1 MGGSRYARRKSVQ
14 QLMEGAGESTL
25 DRVLG
30 PWHLIALGVGAIIG
44 AGIFV
49 ITGTAAAQYAGPGI
63 MLSFVIGAIAC
74 GFVGL
79 CYAEFASLI
88 PIAGSAYT
96 YAYATLGELIAW
108 LIGWD
113 LVLEYAMVGA
123 TVSVGWSGYAV
134 SLLRDLGLPIPAQ
147 LTASPGTLVALADGT
162 KVSAWFN
169 VPALLVVAALT
180 ALLIVGVRESTRFN
194 VVIVAVKVTVVLIF
208 IAAGVAH
215 VVAAHWR
222 PFIPENTGQFGHF
235 GLSGVL
241 RGAAVVFF
249 AYIGFDAVST
259 AAQEAKN
266 PQRHMPIGI
275 LGSLIICTIFYMAV
289 AAVLTGL
296 VPYLQLN
303 VPDPI
308 AVGIDVIGVP
318 WLAVLVKVGALTGL
332 TSVIL
337 VFLYGQSRIFF
348 TMANDG
354 LLPSAF
360 QTVHPR
366 FRTPYRGQLILGLVV
381 GIVGGLVPIGI
392 LGELVSIGTLFAF
405 VVVCVAILYLR
416 RTQPALKRPFR
427 CPWVPLVPIAGI
439 VCCLFLMIGLPLDT
453 WARLV
458 VWLAIGLAIYF
469 VYGRSHSKLAAPQAM
484 PTLKRVSRSA

>member
-1 MGGSRYARRKSVQ
+1 MQ
-14 QLMEGAGESTL
+14 GAGESPF
-25 DRVLG
+25 DRALG

-63 MLSFVIGAIAC
+63 MLSFVLGAIAC
-74 GFVGL
+74 CFVGL

-96 YAYATLGELIAW
+96 YAYATVGELMAW
-108 LIGWD
+108 LIAWD

-134 SLLRDLGLPIPAQ
+134 SLLRDLGLVIPAQ

-162 KVSAWFN
+162 QVSAWFN
-169 VPALLVVAALT
+169 LPAFLAVAGLT
-180 ALLIVGVRESTRFN
+180 VLLIVGVRESTRFN
-194 VVIVAVKVTVVLIF
+194 AVIVGVKVTVVLVF
-208 IAAGVAH
+208 IAVGAGY
-215 VVAAHWR
+215 VVTANWQ
-222 PFIPENTGQFGHF
+222 PFIPENTGQFGQF
-235 GLSGVL
+235 GWSGVL
-241 RGAAVVFF
+241 RGASVVFF

-266 PQRHMPIGI
+266 PQRDMPIGI
-275 LGSLIICTIFYMAV
+275 LGSLVICTIFYMAV

-296 VPYLQLN
+296 VPYQQLN

-318 WLAVLVKVGALTGL
+318 WLAVLIKVGALTGL

-348 TMANDG
+348 TMSKDG
-354 LLPSAF
+354 LLPAVF

-366 FRTPYRGQLILGLVV
+366 FRTPYLGQLILGLVV
-381 GIVGGLVPIGI
+381 GIVGGLVPIAV

-405 VVVCVAILYLR
+405 IVVAAAVLYLR
-416 RTQPALKRPFR
+416 RTQPDLKRPFR
-427 CPWVPLVPIAGI
+427 CPLVPLVPILGI
-439 VCCLFLMIGLPLDT
+439 VCCLFLMIGLPLET

-458 VWLAIGLAIYF
+458 IWLVIGLAIYF
-469 VYGRSHSKLAAPQAM
+469 GYGRSHSKLAAP
-484 PTLKRVSRSA
+484 RVVPN

>member
-1 MGGSRYARRKSVQ
+1 MDGSGYTRRKSVE
-14 QLMEGAGESTL
+14 QLMQGADESTL
-25 DRVLG
+25 DRALG

-113 LVLEYAMVGA
+113 LILEYAMVGA

-162 KVSAWFN
+162 QVSAWFN
-169 VPALLVVAALT
+169 LPAFLVVAGLT

-194 VVIVAVKVTVVLIF
+194 VAIVAVKVTVVLVF
-208 IAAGVAH
+208 IAAGAAY
-215 VVAAHWR
+215 VVTANWQ
-222 PFIPENTGQFGHF
+222 PLIPQNTGQFGQF

-266 PQRHMPIGI
+266 PQRDMPIGI
-275 LGSLIICTIFYMAV
+275 LGSLIICTVFYMAV

-296 VPYLQLN
+296 VPYQKLN

-354 LLPSAF
+354 LLPMAF

-381 GIVGGLVPIGI
+381 GIVGGLVPIAI

-405 VVVCVAILYLR
+405 VVVCGAILYLR
-416 RTQPALKRPFR
+416 RTQPGLKRPFR
-427 CPWVPLVPIAGI
+427 CPLVPLVPIGGI

-458 VWLAIGLAIYF
+458 IWLVIGLAIYLG
-469 VYGRSHSKLAAPQAM
+469 YGRSHSTLTPPRGADRRPQDWTAA
-484 PTLKRVSRSA
+484 

>member
-1 MGGSRYARRKSVQ
+1 MYGSGYSRRKSVE
-14 QLMEGAGESTL
+14 QLMQGADESAL
-25 DRVLG
+25 DRALG

-79 CYAEFASLI
+79 CYAEFASMI

-113 LVLEYAMVGA
+113 LILEYAMVGA
-123 TVSVGWSGYAV
+123 TVSVGWSGYVV
-134 SLLRDLGLPIPAQ
+134 SLMRDLGVPIPAQ

-162 KVSAWFN
+162 KVGAWFN
-169 VPALLVVAALT
+169 LPAFLAVAALT
-180 ALLIVGVRESTRFN
+180 VLLIVGVRESTRFN
-194 VVIVAVKVTVVLIF
+194 VVIVAVKVAVVVVF
-208 IAAGVAH
+208 IAAGVGY
-215 VVAAHWR
+215 VVTANWH
-222 PFIPENTGQFGHF
+222 PFVPQNTGQFGQF
-235 GLSGVL
+235 GWSGVL
-241 RGAAVVFF
+241 RGASVVFF

-266 PQRHMPIGI
+266 PKRDMPIGI
-275 LGSLIICTIFYMAV
+275 LGSLIICTAFYMAV

-296 VPYLQLN
+296 VPYQKLN

-348 TMANDG
+348 TMAKDG
-354 LLPSAF
+354 LLPKAF
-360 QTVHPR
+360 QTVHPK

-381 GIVGGLVPIGI
+381 GIVGGLVPIAI

-405 VVVCVAILYLR
+405 VVVCSAILYLR
-416 RTQPALKRPFR
+416 RTQPGLKRPFR
-427 CPWVPLVPIAGI
+427 CPWVPVIPIGGI

-453 WARLV
+453 WARLII
-458 VWLAIGLAIYF
+458 WLVIGLAIYF
-469 VYGRSHSKLAAPQAM
+469 VYGRSHSALAALRPM
-484 PTLKRVSRSA
+484 PNREQISPST

>member
-1 MGGSRYARRKSVQ
+1 
-14 QLMEGAGESTL
+14 
-25 DRVLG
+25 
-30 PWHLIALGVGAIIG
+30 
-44 AGIFV
+44 
-49 ITGTAAAQYAGPGI
+49 
-63 MLSFVIGAIAC
+63 
-74 GFVGL
+74 
-79 CYAEFASLI
+79 
-88 PIAGSAYT
+88 
-96 YAYATLGELIAW
+96 LGELIAW

-113 LVLEYAMVGA
+113 LILEYAMVGA

-134 SLLRDLGLPIPAQ
+134 SLLRHLGLRIPAQPQ
-147 LTASPGTLVALADGT
+147 LTASPGTLVARADGT
-162 KVSAWFN
+162 QVSAWFN
-169 VPALLVVAALT
+169 LPAFLVVAGLT

-194 VVIVAVKVTVVLIF
+194 VAIVAVKVTVVLVF
-208 IAAGVAH
+208 IAAGAAY
-215 VVAAHWR
+215 VVTANWH
-222 PFIPENTGQFGHF
+222 PFIPENTGQFGQF

-266 PQRHMPIGI
+266 PQRHMPMGI
-275 LGSLIICTIFYMAV
+275 LGSLIICTILYMAV

-296 VPYLQLN
+296 VPYPQLN

-308 AVGIDVIGVP
+308 AVGIDVIGVS
-318 WLAVLVKVGALTGL
+318 WLAVLIKVGALTGL

-354 LLPSAF
+354 LLPAVF

-366 FRTPYRGQLILGLVV
+366 FRTPYLGQLILGLVV
-381 GIVGGLVPIGI
+381 GIVGGLVPIAI

-405 VVVCVAILYLR
+405 VVVCAAILYLR
-416 RTQPALKRPFR
+416 RTQPSLKRPFR
-427 CPWVPLVPIAGI
+427 CPLVPLVPIGGI

-458 VWLAIGLAIYF
+458 IWLVIGLVIYF
-469 VYGRSHSKLAAPQAM
+469 VYGRSHSKLTAPQAM
-484 PTLKRVSRSA
+484 PT

>member
-1 MGGSRYARRKSVQ
+1 MGGSGLTRRKSVQ
-14 QLMEGAGESTL
+14 QLMQGADASTL
-25 DRVLG
+25 DRALG

-96 YAYATLGELIAW
+96 YAYASLGEPIAW

-113 LVLEYAMVGA
+113 LILEYATVGA

-134 SLLRDLGLPIPAQ
+134 SLMRDLGVTLPAQ

-162 KVSAWFN
+162 QVSAWFN
-169 VPALLVVAALT
+169 LPAFLIVAGLT

-194 VVIVAVKVTVVLIF
+194 VVIVAVKVAVVLVF
-208 IAAGVAH
+208 IAAGAAH
-215 VVAAHWR
+215 VVRANWQ
-222 PFIPENTGQFGHF
+222 PFIPPNTGQFGQF

-241 RGAAVVFF
+241 RGASVVFF
-249 AYIGFDAVST
+249 AFIGFDAVST

-266 PQRHMPIGI
+266 PQRDMPIGI
-275 LGSLIICTIFYMAV
+275 LGSLIICTPFYMAV

-296 VPYLQLN
+296 VPYQQLN

-308 AVGIDVIGVP
+308 AVGIDVIGAP
-318 WLAVLVKVGALTGL
+318 WLAFLVKFGALTGL

-337 VFLYGQSRIFF
+337 VFLYGQSRIFL
-348 TMANDG
+348 TMSNDG

-405 VVVCVAILYLR
+405 VVVCAAILYLR
-416 RTQPALKRPFR
+416 RTQPGLKRPFR
-427 CPWVPLVPIAGI
+427 CPWVPLVPIGGI
-439 VCCLFLMIGLPLDT
+439 VSCVFLMIGLPLDT

-458 VWLAIGLAIYF
+458 IWLVIGLGIYF
-469 VYGRSHSKLAAPQAM
+469 GYGRSHSTLAAPRA
-484 PTLKRVSRSA
+484 

>member
-1 MGGSRYARRKSVQ
+1 MQ
-14 QLMEGAGESTL
+14 GADESPF
-25 DRVLG
+25 DRALG
-30 PWHLIALGVGAIIG
+30 PWHLVALGVGAIIG

-63 MLSFVIGAIAC
+63 MLSFVLGAIAC

-96 YAYATLGELIAW
+96 YAYATLGELMAW
-108 LIGWD
+108 LIAWD

-134 SLLRDLGLPIPAQ
+134 SLLRDLGLVVPAQ
-147 LTASPGTLVALADGT
+147 LTAAPGTLVALADGT
-162 KVSAWFN
+162 RVGAWFN
-169 VPALLVVAALT
+169 LPAFLIVAGLT

-194 VVIVAVKVTVVLIF
+194 AAIVAVKVTVVLVF
-208 IAAGVAH
+208 IAVGAGY
-215 VVAAHWR
+215 VVSANWQ
-222 PFIPENTGQFGHF
+222 PFIPENTGQFGQF
-235 GLSGVL
+235 GWSGVL
-241 RGAAVVFF
+241 RGASVVFF

-266 PQRHMPIGI
+266 PQRDMPIGI
-275 LGSLIICTIFYMAV
+275 LGSLIICTIFYIAV

-296 VPYLQLN
+296 VPYGQLN

-308 AVGIDVIGVP
+308 AVGIDAIGVP
-318 WLAVLVKVGALTGL
+318 WLAVLIKVGALTGL

-348 TMANDG
+348 TMSNDG
-354 LLPSAF
+354 LLPTVF

-366 FRTPYRGQLILGLVV
+366 FRTPYRSQLILGLVV
-381 GIVGGLVPIGI
+381 GIIGGLVPIAI

-405 VVVCVAILYLR
+405 IVVAAAVLYLR
-416 RTQPALKRPFR
+416 RTQPDLKRPFR
-427 CPWVPLVPIAGI
+427 CPLVPLVPILGI
-439 VCCLFLMIGLPLDT
+439 VCCLFLMIGLPLET

-458 VWLAIGLAIYF
+458 IWLVIGLAIYF
-469 VYGRSHSKLAAPQAM
+469 GYGRSHSALAAPRGV
-484 PTLKRVSRSA
+484 PK

>member
-1 MGGSRYARRKSVQ
+1 MDGSGYTRRKSVQ
-14 QLMEGAGESTL
+14 QLMQGAGESTL
-25 DRVLG
+25 DRALG

-113 LVLEYAMVGA
+113 LILEYAMVGA

-134 SLLRDLGLPIPAQ
+134 SLMRDLGLPLPAQ
-147 LTASPGTLVALADGT
+147 LTASPGKLVALADGT
-162 KVSAWFN
+162 QVSAWFN
-169 VPALLVVAALT
+169 LPAFLVVAGLT

-194 VVIVAVKVTVVLIF
+194 VAIVAVKVTVVLVF
-208 IAAGVAH
+208 IVAGAAY
-215 VVAAHWR
+215 VVTANWH
-222 PFIPENTGQFGHF
+222 PFIPRNTGQFGQF

-241 RGAAVVFF
+241 RGASVVFF

-266 PQRHMPIGI
+266 PQRDMPIGI
-275 LGSLIICTIFYMAV
+275 LGSLIICTTFYMAV

-296 VPYLQLN
+296 VPYQQLN

-308 AVGIDVIGVP
+308 AVGIDVIGAP
-318 WLAVLVKVGALTGL
+318 WLAFLVKFGALTGL

-337 VFLYGQSRIFF
+337 VFLYGQSRIFL
-348 TMANDG
+348 TMSNDG

-405 VVVCVAILYLR
+405 VVVCAAILYLR
-416 RTQPALKRPFR
+416 RTQPGLKRPFR
-427 CPWVPLVPIAGI
+427 CPWVPLVPIGGI
-439 VCCLFLMIGLPLDT
+439 VSCVFLMIGLPLDT

-458 VWLAIGLAIYF
+458 IWLVIGLGIYF
-469 VYGRSHSKLAAPQAM
+469 GYGRSHSTLAAPRA
-484 PTLKRVSRSA
+484 